1 MASSSRCYP
10 PGSDRLDMAE
20 LLTPEAVLAVHA
32 HRIAIAVEAERVA
45 TAARVQVE
53 ATASADGFPVQVWR
67 RAMDLMNAD
76 PDAMAALERHT
87 SVLLLAVRAGI
98 EVEEV
103 RVFEATSDQSP
114 EIRNRRIRDEGF
126 YAAVMGRGPDGGG
139 YSSPDD
145 QAVWNAGWRGFRQTL
160 EAFEGVT
167 RDDPEPGA
175 FLDTRETRTVTASN
189 DGADA

>member
-1 MASSSRCYP
+1 
-10 PGSDRLDMAE
+10 MAE